1 MKDSNSHSREAPYK
15 LTVSPPGLL
24 TEIVMAACY
33 GLDSHGQ
40 KTEDRVSFRRRRE
53 GRPDRPLFVSAP
65 TLSGHVCL
73 SAPSWS

>member
-24 TEIVMAACY
+24 TETVMAACY

-40 KTEDRVSFRRRRE
+40 KTEDRVSFRRRSE
-53 GRPDRPLFVSAP
+53 GRPDRSLLMSAP
-65 TLSGHVCL
+65 MLSGHVCL
-73 SAPSWS
+73 SAPCCS